1 MGKNCLVF
9 VMAIVM
15 IFTMTACGGTAQ
27 NKNAADDG
35 KLSVVATIFP
45 EYDWAREVIGDA
57 SGADLDLLVD
67 NGSDLHS
74 FQPSADDIMKI
85 SSADIFIYVGGE
97 SDEWVS
103 EVLEKADNE
112 DMKVICLMDI
122 LGDEAKEEEEPEGAE
137 EHEHE
142 EEEEYDEHVWLSLR
156 NAVMFCEEIKDAL
169 WEVDEENRETY
180 EKNAGRYIEKLQ
192 ALDLEYDR
200 MTADTEKNVLVF
212 GDRFPF
218 RYLTD
223 DYGIRY
229 YAAFSGCSAE
239 TEASFETVRFLA
251 GKVDESGLDCV
262 MTIDGSDGKIAKTV
276 SENTKSGSKKI
287 LMLDSMQSVTEKE
300 IDEGASYLGKMKENL
315 EVLEEALG
323 TDR

>member
-1 MGKNCLVF
+1 MKKNCLVF

-57 SGADLDLLVD
+57 SRVDLDLLVD

-103 EVLEKADNE
+103 EVLERADNE

-122 LGDEAKEEEEPEGAE
+122 LGDEAKEEEGPEGAE
-137 EHEHE
+137 EHEH
-142 EEEEYDEHVWLSLR
+142 EEEYDEHVWLSLR

-169 WEVDEENRETY
+169 CEADEKNKEAY
-180 EKNAGRYIEKLQ
+180 EKNAERYIEKLQ
-192 ALDLEYDR
+192 DLDLEYDR

-223 DYGIRY
+223 DYGISY

-315 EVLEEALG
+315 KVLEEALG
-323 TDR
+323 TDK